1 MPLWPDSRGGE
12 LAPMRVVS
20 LHVHPV
26 KSCAAIPLDRA
37 EVGTYGLVGDREWL
51 VVGSD
56 GLGLTQRR
64 LPAMALVRPRPT
76 PDGGLVLTAP
86 GRPDLVVEH
95 PRAVDSKADVWG
107 NELAVGDAGDAAAA
121 WFSAYLGVDARLV
134 AIAPGYDRPVGVDRD
149 PGGRG
154 AQVSFADGY
163 PLLLSTEVSLAD
175 LVAKASEAVPMERFR
190 PNLVIDGEVP
200 WDEDHWGAISVGGVG
215 FDVVKGCA
223 RCAMPQ
229 VDQQTAVRHR
239 EPALVLAAH
248 RLGEDGKT
256 YFGQNVVHHQ
266 VGGTIAV
273 GDEVTVLRRR

>member
-1 MPLWPDSRGGE
+1 MVSWRH
-12 LAPMRVVS
+12 APVVS

-37 EVGTYGLVGDREWL
+37 EVGTYGLVGDRDWL
-51 VVGSD
+51 VVGAD
-56 GLGLTQRR
+56 GLALTQRR
-64 LPAMALVRPRPT
+64 LPALALVRPRPT
-76 PDGGLVLTAP
+76 PTDGLVLHAP
-86 GRPDLVVEH
+86 GQPDLVVER
-95 PRAVDSKADVWG
+95 PARVDSKADVWG

-121 WFSAYLGVDARLV
+121 WFSGYLGTDARLV
-134 AIAPGYDRPVGVDRD
+134 AIAPGYDRAVGAGRD
-149 PGGRG
+149 PGGRA

-163 PLLLSTEVSLAD
+163 PLLLATVASLAD
-175 LVAKASEAVPMERFR
+175 LVARSSEPFPMERFR
-190 PNLVIDGEVP
+190 PNLVVDGEVA

-248 RLGEDGKT
+248 RRGEDGKT
-256 YFGQNVVHHQ
+256 YFGQNVVHQQ

-273 GDEVTVLRRR
+273 GDEVVVLDRR